1 MGFQSL
7 TWAYI
12 GKTIMFASSL
22 NMLGQF
28 QLHLAGIIIW
38 GCGFRF
44 VEMGPLAPLVLDLG
58 AQKGQNVLFP

>member
-1 MGFQSL
+1 
-7 TWAYI
+7 
-12 GKTIMFASSL
+12 MFASSF

-44 VEMGPLAPLVLDLG
+44 VEMGPLAPQVLDLG